1 MKKIHRALALIMA
14 IAVICCLPIQASA
27 ANEAAAV
34 IDYSKTASLS
44 LYKYD
49 LTSAE
54 ADGAGDTDAYV
65 STGIYDQNVND
76 AMSSY
81 AVQGVE
87 FMFLRVADISLYN
100 GDENGEHKVI
110 TLYGFT
116 DTTFLTAIGLG
127 TADAHHTENGVSYFT
142 SDALNTALA
151 AALSDNA
158 TSVKNSLESYAK
170 SSGTAMPVTD
180 EYGHSQ
186 VSGLALGLYLVVET
200 RVPENITS
208 TCNPFLVSLPMT
220 TIGGN
225 AWNYDVTVYPKNRS
239 GMPTLEKTVR
249 EAKADTGKNNGLTN
263 DITDGYA
270 ASATA
275 SAGDVV
281 DYQIISTLPTITSQ
295 ASFLSQYTFVDQLSK
310 GITYNKNDVK
320 LEFFKDAAYTE
331 PVAAWDEASGKF
343 AVSYSELSTGQKMTI
358 AMTEAG
364 LAEINTSEA
373 VYGTD
378 SLNRGYSD
386 CTLRITYSCTLNS
399 DAKLVF
405 GDSGNP
411 NAVTLT
417 WSRTNTEYTDTLDS
431 DAHVYSYGIDM
442 TKKFSDGAGSFE
454 NVKFILR
461 NDTDGYYVT
470 AKLLGGVYYVT
481 GHVAAESQATVFV
494 PGSDGKVILRGL
506 EDDTY
511 VATELE
517 TDEGYNLLKSSITVV
532 ISAVEGEACPDCHR
546 PLLTASATVNDKA
559 VEMKEDNGSV
569 HAAVPFTVINTKG
582 FELPKTGS
590 YGTWMF
596 TVCGVLAM
604 GAAAFILFKLS
615 RKKKSM

>member
-1 MKKIHRALALIMA
+1 
-14 IAVICCLPIQASA
+14 
-27 ANEAAAV
+27 
-34 IDYSKTASLS
+34 
-44 LYKYD
+44 
-49 LTSAE
+49 
-54 ADGAGDTDAYV
+54 
-65 STGIYDQNVND
+65 
-76 AMSSY
+76 
-81 AVQGVE
+81 
-87 FMFLRVADISLYN
+87 
-100 GDENGEHKVI
+100 
-110 TLYGFT
+110 
-116 DTTFLTAIGLG
+116 
-127 TADAHHTENGVSYFT
+127 
-142 SDALNTALA
+142 
-151 AALSDNA
+151 
-158 TSVKNSLESYAK
+158 
-170 SSGTAMPVTD
+170 
-180 EYGHSQ
+180 
-186 VSGLALGLYLVVET
+186 
-200 RVPENITS
+200 
-208 TCNPFLVSLPMT
+208 
-220 TIGGN
+220 
-225 AWNYDVTVYPKNRS
+225 
-239 GMPTLEKTVR
+239 
-249 EAKADTGKNNGLTN
+249 
-263 DITDGYA
+263 
-270 ASATA
+270 
-275 SAGDVV
+275 
-281 DYQIISTLPTITSQ
+281 
-295 ASFLSQYTFVDQLSK
+295 
-310 GITYNKNDVK
+310 
-320 LEFFKDAAYTE
+320 
-331 PVAAWDEASGKF
+331 
-343 AVSYSELSTGQKMTI
+343 MTI

-373 VYGTD
+373 VYDAD

-399 DAKLVF
+399 DAKLVY

-417 WSRTNTEYTDTLDS
+417 WSRTNIEYTDTLYS

-532 ISAVEGEACPDCHR
+532 ISAVEGEACSDCHR

-596 TVCGVLAM
+596 TVCGVLSM